1 MIDAKRVS
9 CALADPRPETI
20 MSAPSHSR
28 ARRFGVTI
36 TGALLAS
43 WVLSSTSTEARKVTI
58 KTQHDK
64 TFSFAGLKTWAWDPT
79 SKGEVRL
86 ATTAAANPERLRERV
101 EPILLPAIEREMV
114 GRGFSPSTESPDVY
128 VSYWVLVTVGQSSQ
142 QMGQFIGIPEWGLP
156 PIRGATTAIRAYPVG
171 TLLIDATAP
180 SRRAVVWRG
189 SAQAE
194 IDLDRPDEERRT
206 RLVDA
211 VHRILE
217 KFPPK

>member
-1 MIDAKRVS
+1 MRSTPCSRESRIGVAIIG
-9 CALADPRPETI
+9 AMLAFWVCFG
-20 MSAPSHSR
+20 AP
-28 ARRFGVTI
+28 
-36 TGALLAS
+36 
-43 WVLSSTSTEARKVTI
+43 TEARKVTV
-58 KTQHDK
+58 KAQHDK
-64 TFSFAGLKTWAWDPT
+64 TFSFKGLKTWAWDPS

-86 ATTAAANPERLRERV
+86 ATTASANPERLRERV
-101 EPILLPAIEREMV
+101 EPILLPAIERELTA
-114 GRGFSPSTESPDVY
+114 RGFSPASQTPDVY
-128 VSYWVLVTVGQSSQ
+128 ISYWVLVTVGQSSQ

-180 SRRAVVWRG
+180 ARRAVVWRG

-211 VHRILE
+211 VHGIFG

>member
-1 MIDAKRVS
+1 MRAHV
-9 CALADPRPETI
+9 RPHT
-20 MSAPSHSR
+20 PSI
-28 ARRFGVTI
+28 GIPLT
-36 TGALLAS
+36 ALLATL
-43 WVLSSTSTEARKVTI
+43 WMLSGASPEAGKVTI

-64 TFSFAGLKTWAWDPT
+64 SFSFTGLSTWAWDPS

-86 ATTAAANPERLRERV
+86 ATTASADPERLRERV
-101 EPILLPAIEREMV
+101 EPVLLPAVERELAA
-114 GRGFSPSTESPDVY
+114 RGFKPSSDEPDIY
-128 VSYWVLVTVGQSSQ
+128 ISYWALVTVGQSSQ

-171 TLLIDATAP
+171 TILIDATAP

-194 IDLDRPDEERRT
+194 IDLDRPDEERRV
-206 RLVDA
+206 RLLDA
-211 VHRILE
+211 VHRILA